1 MDFTSNDFVL
11 VVAAVIVVVL
21 IRTLILA
28 SKEINSSDSPFQDL
42 GYFLGNMYLPPEV
55 DNKRKGLL

>member
-11 VVAAVIVVVL
+11 AVTAVIVVVL

-28 SKEINSSDSPFQDL
+28 SKEINSSDKFPNS
-42 GYFLGNMYLPPEV
+42 NNCEE
-55 DNKRKGLL
+55 NKRDNENPP